1 MAEENGGKR
10 TGLVDRVREDAEDIK
25 RLVREKGKEEID
37 ALKAPEKTQLYRS
50 DRKST
55 RLNSSHDVISRMP
68 SSA

>member
-1 MAEENGGKR
+1 MLDEYLIVNKYMGMLIGIVSIR
-10 TGLVDRVREDAEDIK
+10 
-25 RLVREKGKEEID
+25 
-37 ALKAPEKTQLYRS
+37 

>member
-1 MAEENGGKR
+1 MTIQNITKDAMYDAVTPDDFGAMLE
-10 TGLVDRVREDAEDIK
+10 LDRF
-25 RLVREKGKEEID
+25 G
-37 ALKAPEKTQLYRS
+37 

>member
-1 MAEENGGKR
+1 MDMVHLEIAIAEEVLQMRGQMNI
-10 TGLVDRVREDAEDIK
+10 EDLIQMA
-25 RLVREKGKEEID
+25 VW
-37 ALKAPEKTQLYRS
+37 TFSHMCYRGIT